1 MRLLILLPLLLSA
14 GLLFS
19 QTDSIVNADSIT
31 FVLAPKPGKIKS
43 DTDTSCYPVY
53 CANGIAS
60 YYGRAFQGRY
70 TSSGERFDM
79 NKYTA
84 AHKSL
89 PFGTWLIVTNLK
101 NGKAVLVKV
110 NDRMPQSNKRE
121 IDLSYIAARDLGFV
135 SAGLA
140 HVQLEIYLPPKK

>member
-1 MRLLILLPLLLSA
+1 MRFLFLFPLLLAAS
-14 GLLFS
+14 GLFA
-19 QTDSIVNADSIT
+19 QTDSTVNADSIT
-31 FVLAPKPGKIKS
+31 FRLHPKPAPSVS
-43 DTDTSCYPVY
+43 DSESGCYAVY
-53 CANGIAS
+53 CADGIAS
-60 YYGRAFQGRY
+60 FYGKAFQGRF

-110 NDRMPQSNKRE
+110 NDRMPQWNKRE
-121 IDLSYIAARDLGFV
+121 IDLSYIAARDLGYV
-135 SAGLA
+135 AAGLA
-140 HVQLEIYLPPKK
+140 HVQLEIYYPPKK